1 MPREIVTS
9 QDKDE
14 YVSKKMGNDK
24 SDYPSIK
31 EIEGNIEGRKLFK
44 VFHPEIGNETFREQ
58 EKAKKFHEGLKKAKD
73 KKKYHAEWQKE
84 SDKKVS
90 DSVSGMIQRSPFK
103 YS

>member
-14 YVSKKMGNDK
+14 YVSKKMGANK
-24 SDYPSIK
+24 EGYPSMS
-31 EIEGNIEGRKLFK
+31 EIEGNIEGRKMFK

-84 SDKKVS
+84 SDKKIA